1 MSQKKHERYDRELK
15 RSAVW
20 RMAAG
25 ENVSALARELGV
37 RRVLL
42 YRWRDQYQALGD
54 LAFRGKPGPRTGEE
68 AAAIA
73 AAREARSDQIPEKT
87 VAGSSLIQAQQRIA
101 ELERK
106 IGQQQLDL
114 DFFKSAL
121 RHVKAS
127 RQANDALG
135 ETVPSRRSK
144 R

>member
-1 MSQKKHERYDRELK
+1 MSQKKHGRYDADLK
-15 RSAVW
+15 RSAIR

-42 YRWRDQYQALGD
+42 YRWRDQHQELGD
-54 LAFRGKPGPRTGEE
+54 LAFRGKPGPRTAEE

-73 AAREARSDQIPEKT
+73 AARDTRSGQIPEKT
-87 VAGSSLIQAQQRIA
+87 VAGSSLVQAQQRIA

-127 RQANDALG
+127 RQAIDAPG
-135 ETVPSRRSK
+135 ETVSSRRSK